1 MGLRGPAP
9 KPTEVRKQEG
19 NRSKRALPTNEPN
32 YPPGLPP
39 RPEQMS
45 STAGAV
51 WDDLIQQM
59 GGKGVLRRVDKRA
72 LWQLCEDEAIV
83 SDAYAGLWSMVEV
96 IKEKAQLEGKTLPGG
111 PMIAL
116 LSMSHGRLAMSAIR
130 DLASR
135 VIIER
140 REFGLTPSSR
150 SRIEA
155 TAEGGALD
163 SLEMKLCG

>member
-9 KPTEVRKQEG
+9 KPTDLRKFEG
-19 NRSKRALPTNEPN
+19 NLEKKPLPKHEPQ
-32 YPPGLPP
+32 YPPGLPTH
-39 RPEQMS
+39 PEKISEAAQDIWDTLVDEM
-45 STAGAV
+45 AGKA
-51 WDDLIQQM
+51 
-59 GGKGVLRRVDKRA
+59 VLRRVDKRA
-72 LWQLCEDEAIV
+72 LWQLCEDEAIITE
-83 SDAYAGLWSMVEV
+83 AYAGLWQMVTM
-96 IKEKAQLEGKTLPGG
+96 IDEKARKEGKSLPGG

-116 LSMSHGRLAMSAIR
+116 LSTTKGRLTMAAIR
-130 DLASR
+130 DLANR